1 VNNKKHRG
9 LHLALVSSLARPSPS
24 STLSSTR
31 ASTSSQTSQQKTTI
45 YIRMRFSCDY
55 ADMYPEFL
63 SPKTRKRGRDDED
76 DASLQGFSEHR
87 RILKARVKDH
97 NSAIAA
103 HNISQNQ
110 VASSLALRSTN
121 SPPRRRSN
129 AVSTPRSDITPNGSD
144 TEEYPKIRW
153 TKPYSSSHP
162 TRYSP
167 DNNSSQSSL
176 PDYPNSSQFSESQ
189 GQDSMDLDD
198 EMDDADAPQLS
209 QTSQSD
215 SFTGRLPTPINC
227 HFSSHIRPSRHSY
240 GLGIEEATSRLKHD
254 RRLPSPISEDEAS
267 PSIQLSGVGDLQ
279 MEMQDLSSPKEQNT
293 SPRLKSGL
301 RNWGHVSTGVGPS
314 EGAAKRLS
322 MGYRS
327 DCEKCQLKVPGH
339 YMHLLP

>member
-1 VNNKKHRG
+1 
-9 LHLALVSSLARPSPS
+9 
-24 STLSSTR
+24 
-31 ASTSSQTSQQKTTI
+31 
-45 YIRMRFSCDY
+45 
-55 ADMYPEFL
+55 MYPEFL
-63 SPKTRKRGRDDED
+63 TPKTRKRGRDDED
-76 DASLQGFSEHR
+76 DASLQGFTEHR
-87 RILKARVKDH
+87 RILKTRMNDH

-110 VASSLALRSTN
+110 VTSSLAIRPTN

-129 AVSTPRSDITPNGSD
+129 AVSTPKSDITPNGSD
-144 TEEYPKIRW
+144 TEEYPKIGW
-153 TKPYSSSHP
+153 AKPYSSSHS

-167 DNNSSQSSL
+167 DRNSSQSSL
-176 PDYPNSSQFSESQ
+176 PYYPNSSAFSDSQ
-189 GQDSMDLDD
+189 GQDSMDVDD
-198 EMDDADAPQLS
+198 EMDEADAPQLS

-227 HFSSHIRPSRHSY
+227 HFSPHIRPSHHNY

-267 PSIQLSGVGDLQ
+267 PSIQLSAVGDLR
-279 MEMQDLSSPKEQNT
+279 MEMQDLSSSKEQNNT

-314 EGAAKRLS
+314 EGGAKRLS